1 LGATRH
7 NRTSEARRGVLTP
20 SPVWARFG
28 PVAAYDARPEPRY
41 FGLTLPCVRSFV
53 ARFRLLLSFFLSAP
67 KTVSLTWMRPFT
79 FLARPLGS
87 RSFLA
92 RPLGSRSFLAFF
104 GFVMSPPWL
113 PNTVTVEGRP
123 AAVCEIRHMRT
134 AKDG

>member
-53 ARFRLLLSFFLSAP
+53 ARFRLLLSFLLSAP
-67 KTVSLTWMRPFT
+67 KTVSLTWMPPFT
-79 FLARPLGS
+79 
-87 RSFLA
+87 FLA

-134 AKDG
+134 AKDGLP